1 MNGIRQNESTLK
13 PVIFGFK
20 RASRFP
26 NVISLMQSAH
36 TKIAGRAFFAPFGTL
51 APE

>member
-1 MNGIRQNESTLK
+1 MNRIRQNESTLK
-13 PVIFGFK
+13 PVTFGFK

-26 NVISLMQSAH
+26 NVISFVQSAY
-36 TKIAGRAFFAPFGTL
+36 TNIAGRAFFAPFGTL